1 MKFPILFVVSI
12 VTSIAIGGCSQSD
25 RAATPTPEEPPAS
38 TAPVLA
44 STKPKPK
51 TLVSGTFTEQDH
63 PTKGKV
69 KVVEEQGQKYL
80 EFDRSFLSENGPD
93 LFVILHRSSQPEKYD
108 ATNYVNLGRLKNVKG
123 QQRYE
128 IPPTVKVA
136 EFKSATIWCKQ
147 FNSTFGVA
155 TLK

>member
-1 MKFPILFVVSI
+1 MKFPILFAVSI
-12 VTSIAIGGCSQSD
+12 VTSIAISGCSQSD
-25 RAATPTPEEPPAS
+25 KAAIPTPEEQPAA
-38 TAPVLA
+38 TAPVLI
-44 STKPKPK
+44 STKPTK
-51 TLVSGTFTEQDH
+51 TLVSGTFTERDH

-69 KVVEEQGQKYL
+69 KIVEEQGQKYL
-80 EFDRSFLSENGPD
+80 EFDRSFQSDSGPD

-108 ATNYVNLGRLKNVKG
+108 ETNYVNLGKLKNVRG

-128 IPPTVKVA
+128 ISSKVNVA
-136 EFKSATIWCKQ
+136 EFKSATIWCKL